1 MTTDY
6 VSVGEGIKWPKKAIT
21 AALSLNLNF
30 HSHVYN
36 NLNSHSVVR
45 LNDCTNIALDIKL
58 NKKVII
64 EFFDIFGDT
73 YPRGVP
79 PKVLQ
84 TIGIGNV

>member
-6 VSVGEGIKWPKKAIT
+6 VSVSEGIKWPKKAIT
-21 AALSLNLNF
+21 AALSLNLDF

-58 NKKVII
+58 TQ
-64 EFFDIFGDT
+64 EGYYRIF
-73 YPRGVP
+73 
-79 PKVLQ
+79 
-84 TIGIGNV
+84 